1 VEDTIIRKTLTTEGT
16 ESAKEGRTCEAASH
30 AIGWCLINMC
40 GGGWG
45 ADSTAA
51 AKEL

>member
-1 VEDTIIRKTLTTEGT
+1 MIAEVAMFRKKN
-16 ESAKEGRTCEAASH
+16 SHDPHQTCEAASH
-30 AIGWCLINMC
+30 AIGWCSINMC